1 MLFSYIFAKYFNISV
16 MFMKILTAFI
26 LSITISNCVQSQI
39 ITVDP
44 PFPTADEPATIYFD
58 ATGTALEGYTGDVYA
73 HTGVTIDENQWQ
85 YVIAG
90 WTENIPKAKLTR
102 VEPNLYSLNLVPT
115 IRNYYEV
122 PASDQITELCL
133 VFRSSDTDL
142 QTSPDIFYDVYGLE
156 LAIVITQPETSSF
169 IVQLDD
175 TVHVE
180 WNTNLADSSFLYLD
194 DQLIFADTGSSFSYD
209 IPVTGYGTKEVTAIA
224 KDALFT
230 VSDQFKFFVRKEV
243 TVEALPEGI
252 RDGINYMNDTT
263 VVLCLYAP
271 EKEYVFAW
279 GDHSNWEL
287 SDDIYMKRT
296 PDGDRYWIE
305 ITGLE
310 PQRQYIFQY
319 FIDGDSRLLV
329 GDMYCEQVS
338 DPWNDHFISPETYPN
353 LPEYPEDKTVFIAS
367 VFQTAQ
373 DAYQWQVDNFSPP
386 KKEDLVIYELLIRD
400 FVETHDYITLID
412 TLDYLDRLGINAI
425 ELMPFNEF
433 EGNSSWG
440 YNPNFYFAPDKY
452 YGPRHTLK
460 AFIDECHSRGIAVIM
475 DMVLNHS
482 YGSPFVQMYYDYEN
496 NRPAAN
502 SPWYNQESNFPYADA
517 NWGNDFNH
525 ESLETQALVDSINS
539 YWMSEYKVDGFRF
552 DFTKGFSNT
561 IHGSNDPWGSNYD
574 ADRVR
579 LLKRMTDEIWE
590 RNPNA
595 FVIFEHLA
603 NNNEEKEL
611 ADYGIMMWGNL
622 NGSYN
627 EATMGYNEN
636 GKSDFS
642 WISYQ
647 KRNWNEPNVVGY
659 MESHDEERLMYKNLM
674 YGNSN
679 GNYDITDLNTALRR
693 QELAANFFF
702 TIPGPKMIWQFGERG
717 YDYTINYNPWD
728 PDANDCRLCEKPP
741 RWDYLDNWHR
751 RNLWYTYASLIDLK
765 KNFDVFETTD
775 FELDVR
781 PAMKKIKL
789 TNPEMSVVVLGNF
802 DTGEAEIDPD
812 FYFTGTWYDY
822 WTGDSLEVSD
832 VNEKIMLQAGE
843 YRLYTS
849 KKLTTPA
856 FVGIQDH
863 ETSVDPFKVHI
874 YPNPA
879 SSELHILLSSESG
892 NKRVD
897 IELLDLTGARVKKIE
912 SKVISRGLNQIQTN
926 ISGLKPGIYFLK
938 IEIEGR
944 SKVEKLIIQ

>member
-1 MLFSYIFAKYFNISV
+1 MLY
-16 MFMKILTAFI
+16 KILFLFTF
-26 LSITISNCVQSQI
+26 LISGYLTQSQI
-39 ITVDP
+39 ITADP

-58 ATGTALEGYTGDVYA
+58 ATGTALEAYTGSVYA
-73 HTGVTIDENQWQ
+73 HTGVTVDGLQWQ
-85 YVIAG
+85 NVIG
-90 WTENIPKAKLTR
+90 NWNVNSSQPRLTNIGNDLYKL
-102 VEPNLYSLNLVPT
+102 EISPT
-115 IRNYYEV
+115 IRQFYNVEQ
-122 PASDQITELCL
+122 SSTITEMSF
-133 VFRSSDTDL
+133 VFRSSDSQL
-142 QTSPDIFYDVYGLE
+142 QTSPDIFYNVYELE
-156 LAIVITQPETSSF
+156 LAVVIMLPEAVAV
-169 IVQLDD
+169 IVQLED

-180 WNTNLADSSFLYLD
+180 WSTNLADSSFLYID
-194 DQLIFADTGSSFSYD
+194 DEMVFADTGNSFQYD
-209 IPVTGYGTKEVTAIA
+209 IPVTTTEARWVRAVA
-224 KDALFT
+224 KNATEMVADSFYYY
-230 VSDQFKFFVRKEV
+230 VRSEPII
-243 TVEALPEGI
+243 EALPNGI
-252 RDGINYMNDTT
+252 RDGINYINDTT
-263 VVLCLYAP
+263 VMLCLYAP

-287 SDDIYMKRT
+287 SDDIYMKQT
-296 PDGDRYWIE
+296 PDGNRYWVE
-305 ITGLE
+305 ISGLE

-319 FIDGDSRLLV
+319 FIDGDLRLLL

-338 DPWNDHFISPETYPN
+338 DPWNDHLISPETYPN
-353 LPEYPEDKTVFIAS
+353 LPVYPQGKTDFMAS

-373 DAYQWQVDNFSPP
+373 EAFQWQAENFLPP

-400 FVETHDYITLID
+400 FIEKHDYNTLID
-412 TLDYLDRLGINAI
+412 TLDYLDRLGVNAV

-452 YGPRHTLK
+452 YGPRNTLK
-460 AFIDECHSRGIAVIM
+460 AFIDECHSRGMAVFM

-482 YGSPFVQMYYDYEN
+482 YGAPFVQMYYDYEN

-517 NWGNDFNH
+517 NWGYDFNH

-539 YWMSEYKVDGFRF
+539 YWMSEYKIDGFRF

-561 IHGSNDPWGSNYD
+561 IHGPEDPWGSNYD

-579 LLKRMTDEIWE
+579 LLKRMTDEIWK
-590 RNPNA
+590 RKPNA

-603 NNNEEKEL
+603 NNSEEKEL

-622 NGSYN
+622 NESYN
-627 EATMGYNEN
+627 EAAMGYNEN

-642 WISYQ
+642 GISYQ
-647 KRNWNEPNVVGY
+647 KRNWNQPNLVGY
-659 MESHDEERLMYKNLM
+659 MESHDEERLMYKNLI
-674 YGNSN
+674 YGNSS
-679 GNYDITDLNTALRR
+679 GDYDITELNTALKR
-693 QELAANFFF
+693 QALAANFFF

-728 PDANDCRLCEKPP
+728 PDANDCRLCEKPS
-741 RWDYLDNWHR
+741 RWDYMDNWHR

-781 PAMKKIKL
+781 WAMKKIKL
-789 TNPEMSVVVLGNF
+789 TSPDMSVVVLGNF
-802 DTGEAEIDPD
+802 HTGEAEIEPE

-822 WTGDSLEVSD
+822 WTGDSLQVSD

-856 FVGIQDH
+856 FVGIEDH
-863 ETSVDPFKVHI
+863 ETSADPFKLHL

-879 SSELHILLSSESG
+879 SSELYIVLSSESE
-892 NKRVD
+892 NKLVD
-897 IELLDLTGARVKKIE
+897 IELLDLTGAWIKKIE
-912 SKVISRGLNQIQTN
+912 STVVSRGLHQVQTN
-926 ISGLKPGIYFLK
+926 ISGLKPGVYLLK
-938 IEIEGR
+938 VEIEGR